1 MKKITA
7 MAITITI
14 FTFSLVCQALAVTV
28 LPDPTTVYDGIGVAS
43 HYDDF
48 YTYPASLMMAFADQ
62 GYPVIKSDWDVVAG
76 TGGLDVIIYNG
87 PGSTNINVGSA
98 NNFTFE
104 SAIKANGGGSSVT
117 GIWGAGAQAH
127 GPVTVGKV
135 LDYLEAEFGT
145 GITTPIFNFD
155 SHENQP
161 NSDNSLDFV
170 GQVSI
175 YDGATPVKSWY
186 LDNLD
191 NGAFDPT
198 AWVTVPNTLN
208 LTGISG
214 HVYTIDND
222 RAGNSRLDYSVY
234 APLMD
239 LSLYDRDFLFV
250 VDLRFQHLDDGFE
263 EVFLSGNFTPGNNV
277 IPEPASMSL
286 LGLGL
291 LGFVRKLRRK

>member
-1 MKKITA
+1 MVIV
-7 MAITITI
+7 MTI
-14 FTFSLVCQALAVTV
+14 FTFSSAYQASAVTV

-62 GYPVIKSDWDVVAG
+62 GFPVTKSDWDVVAG

-87 PGSTNINVGSA
+87 PGSSNINVGSA

-104 SAIKANGGGSSVT
+104 DAIKAPGGDSSVSGT
-117 GIWGAGAQAH
+117 WGSGDVPAQNN
-127 GPVTVGKV
+127 GPVTVGQV
-135 LDYLEAEFGT
+135 LDYLAAQFGP
-145 GITTPIFNFD
+145 GITTPVFNFD

-161 NSDNSLDFV
+161 NSTNSLDFV
-170 GQVSI
+170 GKVSI
-175 YDGATPVKSWY
+175 YDGATVVKAWY
-186 LDNLD
+186 LDNID
-191 NGAFDPT
+191 NDAFDPT
-198 AWVTVPNTLN
+198 AWVTVPNTLD
-208 LTGISG
+208 LTGDSL

-250 VDLRFQHLDDGFE
+250 VDLNFQNLDDGFE
-263 EVFLSGNFTPGNNV
+263 EVFLSGTFTPGDNV

-291 LGFVRKLRRK
+291 LGLVRRFRRK